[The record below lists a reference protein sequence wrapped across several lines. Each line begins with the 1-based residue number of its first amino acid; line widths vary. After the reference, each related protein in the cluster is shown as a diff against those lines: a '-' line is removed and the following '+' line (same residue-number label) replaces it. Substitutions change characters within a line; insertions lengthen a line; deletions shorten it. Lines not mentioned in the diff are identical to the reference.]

1 MPKFASTTISF
12 INEPTWSH
20 RMPKEKKNF
29 RWNTE
34 SFDSFLSL
42 FTTLSSCEKRRKRRE
57 KEKQGGLEV
66 CQTRKGEEEWRS
78 GKAEDGKFLN
88 WAGKKEERP
97 ILIRVSRL
105 ETDLINAHYARSRR
119 EWYSFVRVFF
129 GTFRARDGSE
139 RSVYPGYQLPP
150 RNLSSLSRLN

>member
-29 RWNTE
+29 RWQTQKA
-34 SFDSFLSL
+34 SILSFLS
-42 FTTLSSCEKRRKRRE
+42 SQHYPRVRKGGKE

-66 CQTRKGEEEWRS
+66 CQTRKGEEEWRN
-78 GKAEDGKFLN
+78 GKFLN